1 MVLLGRM
8 KIWITRFFLTFA
20 EPLTVELVR
29 VAVTTTSAVDVSA
42 VYKPPDVMRPADAVQ
57 RTDTGTLSP
66 TWVRP

>member
-1 MVLLGRM
+1 MLLGRM
-8 KIWITRFFLTFA
+8 KTWITRFFLTFA

-42 VYKPPDVMRPADAVQ
+42 VYRPPDVMTPAEAAQ
-57 RTDTGTLSP
+57 CTDTGTLSP